1 MASNTMATWHKRTRK
16 HKNGG
21 RKRKNKEARHST
33 PSAVELFAALGEP
46 GQPAPK
52 SAAPVKKSAAP
63 KKPAAK
69 KPAA

>member
-1 MASNTMATWHKRTRK
+1 MASNTMASWHKRTRA
-16 HKNGG
+16 HKNMG

-46 GQPAPK
+46 GKPAPK
-52 SAAPVKKSAAP
+52 AVAPT

-69 KPAA
+69 PAAKKSA